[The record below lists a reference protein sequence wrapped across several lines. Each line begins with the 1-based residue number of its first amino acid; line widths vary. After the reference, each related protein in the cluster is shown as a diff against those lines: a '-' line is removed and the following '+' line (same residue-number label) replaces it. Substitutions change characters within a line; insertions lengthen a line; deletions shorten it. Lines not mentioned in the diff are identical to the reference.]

1 MPDPAAPGLDAPD
14 LSIPDLPGF
23 DVVGPDPAALI
34 GRHTFDEVWGVLV
47 DGRPWP
53 GLGPGEP
60 LTLPMRHG
68 DVRVDTQS
76 ALAALGPAW
85 GLGPLQ
91 DIGDEQARED
101 LERATLATHA
111 FVAQSVRGLHLPTVP
126 YWAIE
131 AGGSAAERFLLRW
144 RGTAEPQHV
153 RAVDAYW
160 CSVAVHPV
168 DAASSTARLIASTGA
183 DVATCLSGA
192 VAAMGGPRHGAVPA
206 AVLRLVA
213 EAEHGTDVRAVVR
226 SALVGGEALP
236 LFAAPPTGA
245 AAERARVLREAV
257 LRVGAPRYEAAARL
271 EEAAAELL
279 AEVGAA
285 PVPAT
290 AGPQFWAAVLLD
302 SADVPVHLF
311 TALAICGRTADWSA
325 HILDQNRTRHPVPT
339 AA

>member
-1 MPDPAAPGLDAPD
+1 MPDLTVPDPTTPALTALDPAAL
-14 LSIPDLPGF
+14 
-23 DVVGPDPAALI
+23 DPAELI
-34 GRHTFDEVWGVLV
+34 GRHTFDEVWGILV

-60 LTLPMRHG
+60 LTLPVRHG
-68 DVRVDTQS
+68 DVRVDTQNS
-76 ALAALGPAW
+76 LAGLGPAW
-85 GLGPLQ
+85 GLGPLH

-101 LERATLATHA
+101 LERATTATHT
-111 FVAQSVRGLHLPTVP
+111 FVAQSVRGLHLPAVP
-126 YWAIE
+126 HWAIE

-168 DAASSTARLIASTGA
+168 DTATTTARLIASTGA
-183 DVATCLSGA
+183 DVATCLSTA
-192 VAAMGGPRHGAVPA
+192 VAAMAGPRHRAVPA

-213 EAEHGTDVRAVVR
+213 EAEHGADVRAVAR
-226 SALVGGEALP
+226 AALVDGEALP
-236 LFAAPPTGA
+236 LFAAPAAGPAARRARALRA
-245 AAERARVLREAV
+245 AAVRTA
-257 LRVGAPRYEAAARL
+257 APRDEAAARL
-271 EEAAAELL
+271 EEAVAELL
-279 AEVGAA
+279 AEGGAA
-285 PVPAT
+285 PAT
-290 AGPQFWAAVLLD
+290 TAAGPEYWAAVLLD

-325 HILDQNRTRHPVPT
+325 HILDQKRTRRPVPT